1 MRFKFITRENILW
14 NNFSFSS
21 VVSFELPS
29 SGEEVN
35 FGMTVR
41 TDQFQIFRA
50 TIQSILV
57 LMMYGKDFWNIVVSA
72 FFTAMRSFLEQPFF
86 LSLRRTHRTAF
97 ETSIPENFP
106 AFLGTCFVA
115 SCFNCSL
122 PSFVLS
128 STNGA
133 GHDNVRRM
141 FETSRDWM
149 RSVFTPTF
157 SRTVFSCLGLVWYYF
172 KFFTTTFAGF
182 SCPFFASLV
191 RVNESARAS
200 QAVVVARSIYK
211 RLAASA
217 RAELRTFSAFRR
229 ALPKRRVVCGCISWH
244 GCGLLCG
251 PSLQRSSV
259 YFPWFDSIL
268 SPSFIQGV

>member
-1 MRFKFITRENILW
+1 MRFKFITRKKILW

-72 FFTAMRSFLEQPFF
+72 FFTAMRSFFEQPFF
-86 LSLRRTHRTAF
+86 LSLRRTHRTALEIF
-97 ETSIPENFP
+97 ISENFS
-106 AFLGTCFVA
+106 AFFGACFVA
-115 SCFNCSL
+115 SCFNCPL

-128 STNGA
+128 FTNGA

-157 SRTVFSCLGLVWYYF
+157 PRTVFSCLGLVWYYF

-182 SCPFFASLV
+182 SYPFFASLM
-191 RVNESARAS
+191 RVNESAWAS
-200 QAVVVARSIYK
+200 KAVVVARSIYK

-217 RAELRTFSAFRR
+217 RAELRTFSVFHR
-229 ALPKRRVVCGCISWH
+229 ALPKRRVDCGCISWH
-244 GCGLLCG
+244 GCGLPCV
-251 PSLQRSSV
+251 PSLRRSSV
-259 YFPWFDSIL
+259 SFSWLDSIL
-268 SPSFIQGV
+268 SLSFMQGV